1 MILSPYEKHPILLS
15 RISVNPLLM
24 VSGGRDCYPDFI
36 YTQYVYTICVHL
48 KVGTSLTR
56 TDELQN
62 MTRPVQTYSHKS
74 NPRTGLVVCSVLHTR
89 KIRWGG
95 AGQGWDVNTFTCTC
109 THTHTVTLHTFSE
122 SSHTF
127 LMLRYIR
134 LLYSTLYTCTIL
146 HTYLMLRYTRFR

>member
-1 MILSPYEKHPILLS
+1 MVPRNPISWNMTLFFNDPIPYEKHPILLS

-48 KVGTSLTR
+48 KVGNSLTR

-109 THTHTVTLHTFSE
+109 THTL
-122 SSHTF
+122 
-127 LMLRYIR
+127 
-134 LLYSTLYTCTIL
+134 
-146 HTYLMLRYTRFR
+146 LRYTRFRKVRTHS

>member
-1 MILSPYEKHPILLS
+1 MYIH
-15 RISVNPLLM
+15 
-24 VSGGRDCYPDFI
+24 
-36 YTQYVYTICVHL
+36 VYTICVHL

-146 HTYLMLRYTRFR
+146 HILDATLHTFSVRLQTFLMLSAKPVSKLT